1 MRVISGEARGKK
13 LYSLDGLNTRP
24 TLDRVKEAIFN
35 IIQFEI
41 KEKKVLDLFSGSG
54 AIAIEAL
61 SRGAKQAVLSDHSK
75 EAIRIINKNLDVT
88 RQKEKATVINNDY
101 VTVLNKLGKE
111 NKKFD
116 IIFLDPPYES
126 DFIVKSIE
134 KILDLNLLDE
144 DGIIIAETDNNFNK
158 ELLNKNTKIKI
169 YDERKYGIVNL
180 IFIRKE

>member
-1 MRVISGEARGKK
+1 MRVISGKVRGLK
-13 LYSLDGLNTRP
+13 LNCPSGIETRP
-24 TLDRVKEAIFN
+24 TLDRVKEAVFSMLLPYIN
-35 IIQFEI
+35 EAS
-41 KEKKVLDLFSGSG
+41 VLDLFAGSGSLG
-54 AIAIEAL
+54 IEAL
-61 SRGAKQAVLSDHSK
+61 SRGAERAFFID
-75 EAIRIINKNLDVT
+75 N
-88 RQKEKATVINNDY
+88 NNDAIKCIKNNISSAHFDS
-101 VTVLNKLGKE
+101 VSTVLKSDAEYFLE
-111 NKKFD
+111 NTTEKFD